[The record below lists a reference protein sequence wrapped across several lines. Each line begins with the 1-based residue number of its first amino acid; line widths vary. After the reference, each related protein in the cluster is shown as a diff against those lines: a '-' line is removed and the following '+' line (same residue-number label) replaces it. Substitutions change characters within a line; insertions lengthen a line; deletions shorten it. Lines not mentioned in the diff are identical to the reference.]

1 MPLFYLRSG
10 RARCQVDCGLSLACI
25 MDVLL
30 SAFRREYLNWHQ
42 KICSDAIEIRER
54 SVYNDSEHLCG
65 TVPFPVYSSA
75 SSTYLMQIF
84 VKNRGI

>member
-1 MPLFYLRSG
+1 MAPFYLWGG
-10 RARCQVDCGLSLACI
+10 RARCQADCGLSLACI

-30 SAFRREYLNWHQ
+30 SAFRREYLNRHQ
-42 KICSDAIEIRER
+42 KICSDAIEIKER
-54 SVYNDSEHLCG
+54 SVYNDREHLYG

-84 VKNRGI
+84 IKNSGI

>member
-42 KICSDAIEIRER
+42 KICSVTIEIRVEMCIMI
-54 SVYNDSEHLCG
+54 VNICAEQ
-65 TVPFPVYSSA
+65 
-75 SSTYLMQIF
+75 YLSRFIPQPPLPT
-84 VKNRGI
+84 